1 MNDQEKLESFVDYP
15 QRGIF
20 SPEPLVAAAAVLA
33 RSLIIAACIL
43 MQREIPFPHHGEKK

>member
-20 SPEPLVAAAAVLA
+20 SPEPVVAAAAVIA
-33 RSLIIAACIL
+33 RGLVIAACVL
-43 MQREIPFPHHGEKK
+43 MRRDIPLPHGEKQ